1 MNKIYKDPKRKV
13 GSQSETPTIKY
24 KDDKIIVGGYQ
35 LFTIDRKTKNIQYG
49 FKKDKFSYINELMK
63 LLNTEYNCT
72 SIVDIGCNSGL
83 TSFIAYNNNFE
94 NIFSLDHDPE
104 YIDTLK
110 TIKNDCNITKINE
123 FVYSFGDTLIGGI
136 SSPKFDVVFCG
147 AIIHWIFSLTAD
159 FRNFDSIM
167 SYLISMTN
175 KILVIEW
182 IDPRDGAISNLHHI
196 TKRKLDDD
204 EPYNTENFEIAIK
217 KFSTIISKKNSDG
230 PHRIIYTLSILN
242 KKTTPPDSD

>member
-1 MNKIYKDPKRKV
+1 
-13 GSQSETPTIKY
+13 
-24 KDDKIIVGGYQ
+24 
-35 LFTIDRKTKNIQYG
+35 
-49 FKKDKFSYINELMK
+49 MK

-110 TIKNDCNITKINE
+110 TIKNDCNITNLNE
-123 FVYSFGDTLIGGI
+123 LVYSFGDTLIGGI

-182 IDPRDGAISNLHHI
+182 VDPRDSAISNLHHI
-196 TKRKLDDD
+196 IKRKLDDD

-230 PHRIIYTLSILN
+230 PHRIIYTLSIL
-242 KKTTPPDSD
+242 T